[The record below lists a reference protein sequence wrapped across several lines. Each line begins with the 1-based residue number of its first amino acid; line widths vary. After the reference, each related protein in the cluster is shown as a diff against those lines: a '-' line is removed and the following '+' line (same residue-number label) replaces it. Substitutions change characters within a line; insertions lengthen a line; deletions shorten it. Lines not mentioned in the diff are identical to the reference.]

1 MGGKACAD
9 DAKVRAK
16 ATTINFIIASLPV
29 VSSMFLAPQ
38 GCEAQGEP
46 MAERILHRFN
56 GAVTNRPALAKRKK
70 NLDVQQSDTPALT
83 R

>member
-16 ATTINFIIASLPV
+16 ATTINLIIASLPV

-38 GCEAQGEP
+38 GREAQGEP
-46 MAERILHRFN
+46 MAGRILHRFN
-56 GAVTNRPALAKRKK
+56 GAVTNMPALAKRKK
-70 NLDVQQSDTPALT
+70 NFDVQQSDTPALT

>member
-56 GAVTNRPALAKRKK
+56 GAVTNRPALASERR
-70 NLDVQQSDTPALT
+70 T
-83 R
+83 